1 MITYRIRS
9 GILRIKGLLWLDE
22 IVDKLHY
29 KHNVTQ
35 LEVRE
40 VFNRKPLFRFLEK
53 GHRPSENVYLA
64 LGRTEA
70 GRYLIVV
77 FILKNDRWA
86 FILSA
91 RDMTRAERK
100 QYGRK

>member
-1 MITYRIRS
+1 M
-9 GILRIKGLLWLDE
+9 RIKGLLWLDE

-40 VFNRKPLFRFLEK
+40 VFNKKPLFRFVEK
-53 GHRPSENVYLA
+53 GHRSGENVYLA
-64 LGRTEA
+64 MGRTEA
-70 GRYLIVV
+70 GRYLILI
-77 FILKNDRWA
+77 FILKHDQRA

-91 RDMTRAERK
+91 RDMTRTERK

>member
-1 MITYRIRS
+1 M
-9 GILRIKGLLWLDE
+9 RIKGLLWLDE

-40 VFNRKPLFRFLEK
+40 VFNKKPLFRFVEK
-53 GHRPSENVYLA
+53 GHRSGENVYLA
-64 LGRTEA
+64 MGRTEA
-70 GRYLIVV
+70 GRYLIVI
-77 FILKNDRWA
+77 FILKHDQRA

-91 RDMTRAERK
+91 RDMTRTERK

>member
-1 MITYRIRS
+1 M
-9 GILRIKGLLWLDE
+9 RIKGLLWLDE

-40 VFNRKPLFRFLEK
+40 VFNGKPLFRFVEK
-53 GHRPSENVYLA
+53 GHHPGENVYLA
-64 LGRTEA
+64 MGQTEA
-70 GRYLIVV
+70 GRYLIVI
-77 FILKNDRWA
+77 FILKHDQRA

-91 RDMTRAERK
+91 RDMTRTERK

>member
-1 MITYRIRS
+1 M
-9 GILRIKGLLWLDE
+9 RIKGLLWLDE

-40 VFNRKPLFRFLEK
+40 VLIGKPLFRFMEK
-53 GHRPSENVYLA
+53 GHRPNENVYLA
-64 LGRTEA
+64 LGQTEA
-70 GRYLIVV
+70 GRYLIVI
-77 FILKNDRWA
+77 FILKHDQRA

-91 RDMTRAERK
+91 RDMTRSERK

>member
-1 MITYRIRS
+1 M
-9 GILRIKGLLWLDE
+9 RIKGLLWLDE

-40 VFNRKPLFRFLEK
+40 VLNGKPWFRFLEK
-53 GHRPSENVYLA
+53 GHRPGENVYLA

-70 GRYLIVV
+70 GRYLIVI
-77 FILKNDRWA
+77 FILKHDQRA

-91 RDMTRAERK
+91 RDMTRSERK